1 MVNGILSCGVY
12 NLKETTVTQLGKHR
26 GETVPP
32 VNILKLVSTLGVT
45 GASRAIGVSTTTIQ
59 TARKKNEASK
69 VIEIAAAGVLTGI
82 ANGILNGKG
91 MMEPAPKPTH
101 VAAGEVLNPPKAAV
115 HLPAAGSVVF
125 LVEAPRDK
133 VTLLEYFAKSIGAQL
148 MAA

>member
-1 MVNGILSCGVY
+1 M
-12 NLKETTVTQLGKHR
+12 TQLGKHR

-32 VNILKLVSTLGVT
+32 VNILKLVGTLGVT

-91 MMEPAPKPTH
+91 LAGAPTKPTH
-101 VAAGEVLNPPKAAV
+101 VAAGEVLNPSPAKAPIHQPAV
-115 HLPAAGSVVF
+115 GSVVF
-125 LVEAPRDK
+125 LVEAPREK

-148 MAA
+148 IAA

>member
-1 MVNGILSCGVY
+1 M
-12 NLKETTVTQLGKHR
+12 TQLGKHR

-91 MMEPAPKPTH
+91 LSEAAPKPTH
-101 VAAGEVLNPPKAAV
+101 VAAGEVLNPP
-115 HLPAAGSVVF
+115 PARAPMVPHISGHVVF
-125 LVEAPRDK
+125 LLEAPREK
-133 VTLLEYFAKSIGAQL
+133 VVLLEHFAKAIGAQL
-148 MAA
+148 IAA